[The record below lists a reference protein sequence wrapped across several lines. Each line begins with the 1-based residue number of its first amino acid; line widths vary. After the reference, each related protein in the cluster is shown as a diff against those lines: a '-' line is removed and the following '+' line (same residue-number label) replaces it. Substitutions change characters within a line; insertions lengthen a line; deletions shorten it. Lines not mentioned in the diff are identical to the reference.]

1 MDTFNIQLNENPAL
15 KPIMPLLVL
24 PTVINRTYAEPQEL
38 VFLKEFEGA
47 KMCEQ
52 MRKLEKDSKYM
63 DLTKEN
69 TMIRNSIRHINY
81 IIKAG
86 TIKTKEKLNEIT
98 MGGIL
103 DMQNNSYFTPRP
115 IVDFMTDLVIK
126 DLNLP
131 KDALILEPSCGNGAF
146 IRPFVEAGFTNI
158 AGLEHDT
165 LTYLI
170 SSFTNADIL
179 QTPFN
184 QLQNNQNKGVLYN
197 SKSFGDAKAN
207 TFDVVIGNPPFSR
220 VLENLN
226 GKNLILT
233 DFFIAKSIECLKEN
247 GISIQ
252 IVSHKIMEK
261 PMNHPSGNRYGSEI
275 KEYLANETELLGA
288 VRVPPVFYNTNIVT
302 DILVFRKCMMHE
314 HGKMD
319 KSWAE
324 CQKVL
329 IDNTN
334 PNNLKDI
341 SSISIRNKI
350 AQRGGHSEYFTS
362 DYFAKRPQ
370 NIMGVNSFKDNRYC
384 KEYWNLSYQ
393 QKKSLEIGVKSTPEY
408 TKTITNANGKE
419 LPCFEFEKY
428 VKDKQLTLKQ
438 FLHGDLSKVFKTP
451 TQEQSK
457 GKGR

>member
-165 LTYLI
+165 LT
-170 SSFTNADIL
+170 F
-179 QTPFN
+179 
-184 QLQNNQNKGVLYN
+184 
-197 SKSFGDAKAN
+197 
-207 TFDVVIGNPPFSR
+207 
-220 VLENLN
+220 
-226 GKNLILT
+226 
-233 DFFIAKSIECLKEN
+233 
-247 GISIQ
+247 
-252 IVSHKIMEK
+252 
-261 PMNHPSGNRYGSEI
+261 
-275 KEYLANETELLGA
+275 
-288 VRVPPVFYNTNIVT
+288 
-302 DILVFRKCMMHE
+302 
-314 HGKMD
+314 
-319 KSWAE
+319 
-324 CQKVL
+324 
-329 IDNTN
+329 
-334 PNNLKDI
+334 
-341 SSISIRNKI
+341 
-350 AQRGGHSEYFTS
+350 
-362 DYFAKRPQ
+362 
-370 NIMGVNSFKDNRYC
+370 
-384 KEYWNLSYQ
+384 
-393 QKKSLEIGVKSTPEY
+393 
-408 TKTITNANGKE
+408 
-419 LPCFEFEKY
+419 
-428 VKDKQLTLKQ
+428 
-438 FLHGDLSKVFKTP
+438 
-451 TQEQSK
+451 
-457 GKGR
+457 